1 MGKLVNGII
10 AAIATLFIMAG
21 ISMPALAATDDTYV
35 PKNDSAGNIFV
46 QDQANVLSAET
57 EKHVYDL
64 NKSWESREDKPQL
77 LVVTVSTLDG
87 VPIER
92 KAKELF
98 DRYKPGMK
106 GKNTGLV
113 YLLSIKDHKDRL
125 TVGTGI
131 GQTFNQ
137 STCESIINSGHAD
150 YKKSY
155 WNAGISKVLDNIAST
170 VQDMPEIS
178 SASTSATTPAPMPAW
193 IEVLG
198 VVIVVVGSVLL
209 LIWGLQSDDKSE
221 QTDYSE
227 LDNAQRDH
235 SELDNAQRDHS
246 EPDTGRAPLGPSYI
260 AEAAPSRGFDARD
273 AIILT
278 QAVALASRPDRQE
291 HDRSSEND
299 SINDDSWPYTGP
311 SPSFDSSSSF
321 GGGTST
327 GSGATGSW

>member
-137 STCESIINSGHAD
+137 STCENIINSGHAN

-193 IEVLG
+193 TGVLG

-235 SELDNAQRDHS
+235 SE
-246 EPDTGRAPLGPSYI
+246 PDTGRAPLGSSYI

-278 QAVALASRPDRQE
+278 QAVSLASRPDRQE

>member
-193 IEVLG
+193 TGVLG

-209 LIWGLQSDDKSE
+209 LIWGLQSDDKRFS
-221 QTDYSE
+221 
-227 LDNAQRDH
+227 
-235 SELDNAQRDHS
+235 
-246 EPDTGRAPLGPSYI
+246 
-260 AEAAPSRGFDARD
+260 
-273 AIILT
+273 
-278 QAVALASRPDRQE
+278 
-291 HDRSSEND
+291 
-299 SINDDSWPYTGP
+299 
-311 SPSFDSSSSF
+311 
-321 GGGTST
+321 
-327 GSGATGSW
+327 

>member
-10 AAIATLFIMAG
+10 AAIATLFINAG

-178 SASTSATTPAPMPAW
+178 SASTSATTPAPMLAW
-193 IEVLG
+193 TGVLG
-198 VVIVVVGSVLL
+198 VVIVVVGSVLS

-235 SELDNAQRDHS
+235 SE
-246 EPDTGRAPLGPSYI
+246 
-260 AEAAPSRGFDARD
+260 
-273 AIILT
+273 
-278 QAVALASRPDRQE
+278 PDRQE

-299 SINDDSWPYTGP
+299 SINDDS
-311 SPSFDSSSSF
+311 
-321 GGGTST
+321 
-327 GSGATGSW
+327 

>member
-1 MGKLVNGII
+1 
-10 AAIATLFIMAG
+10 
-21 ISMPALAATDDTYV
+21 
-35 PKNDSAGNIFV
+35 
-46 QDQANVLSAET
+46 
-57 EKHVYDL
+57 
-64 NKSWESREDKPQL
+64 
-77 LVVTVSTLDG
+77 
-87 VPIER
+87 
-92 KAKELF
+92 
-98 DRYKPGMK
+98 
-106 GKNTGLV
+106 
-113 YLLSIKDHKDRL
+113 
-125 TVGTGI
+125 
-131 GQTFNQ
+131 
-137 STCESIINSGHAD
+137 
-150 YKKSY
+150 
-155 WNAGISKVLDNIAST
+155 
-170 VQDMPEIS
+170 MPEIS

-193 IEVLG
+193 TGVLG

-221 QTDYSE
+221 QTDY
-227 LDNAQRDH
+227 

-321 GGGTST
+321 SGGTST
-327 GSGATGSW
+327 GSGATGSWRQENPALAIS

>member
-137 STCESIINSGHAD
+137 STCESIINSGHAN
-150 YKKSY
+150 YK
-155 WNAGISKVLDNIAST
+155 
-170 VQDMPEIS
+170 EIILERRHQQS
-178 SASTSATTPAPMPAW
+178 PGQYRFNSA
-193 IEVLG
+193 
-198 VVIVVVGSVLL
+198 
-209 LIWGLQSDDKSE
+209 
-221 QTDYSE
+221 
-227 LDNAQRDH
+227 RH
-235 SELDNAQRDHS
+235 
-246 EPDTGRAPLGPSYI
+246 
-260 AEAAPSRGFDARD
+260 ARD
-273 AIILT
+273 FIRINVRL
-278 QAVALASRPDRQE
+278 QPPHQCRHGPGSRRGDCCGRLGALADMGIAVR
-291 HDRSSEND
+291 
-299 SINDDSWPYTGP
+299 
-311 SPSFDSSSSF
+311 
-321 GGGTST
+321 
-327 GSGATGSW
+327 

>member
-137 STCESIINSGHAD
+137 STCESIINSGHAN

-170 VQDMPEIS
+170 VQ
-178 SASTSATTPAPMPAW
+178 
-193 IEVLG
+193 
-198 VVIVVVGSVLL
+198 
-209 LIWGLQSDDKSE
+209 
-221 QTDYSE
+221 
-227 LDNAQRDH
+227 RH
-235 SELDNAQRDHS
+235 
-246 EPDTGRAPLGPSYI
+246 
-260 AEAAPSRGFDARD
+260 ARD
-273 AIILT
+273 FIRINVGYNPRTNAGMDRGSRRGDCCGRLG
-278 QAVALASRPDRQE
+278 ALADMGIAVR
-291 HDRSSEND
+291 
-299 SINDDSWPYTGP
+299 
-311 SPSFDSSSSF
+311 
-321 GGGTST
+321 
-327 GSGATGSW
+327 

>member
-178 SASTSATTPAPMPAW
+178 SASTSATTPAPMLAW
-193 IEVLG
+193 TGVLG
-198 VVIVVVGSVLL
+198 VVIVVVGSVLS

-235 SELDNAQRDHS
+235 SE
-246 EPDTGRAPLGPSYI
+246 
-260 AEAAPSRGFDARD
+260 
-273 AIILT
+273 
-278 QAVALASRPDRQE
+278 PDRQE
-291 HDRSSEND
+291 HDRSSKND
-299 SINDDSWPYTGP
+299 SINDDSWSYTGP
-311 SPSFDSSSSF
+311 PPSFDSSSSF

>member
-155 WNAGISKVLDNIAST
+155 WNVGISKVLDNIAST

-193 IEVLG
+193 TGVLG

-221 QTDYSE
+221 QTDY
-227 LDNAQRDH
+227 

-299 SINDDSWPYTGP
+299 SINDDPWPYTGP

>member
-77 LVVTVSTLDG
+77 LVVSVSTLDG

-170 VQDMPEIS
+170 VQDMPD
-178 SASTSATTPAPMPAW
+178 
-193 IEVLG
+193 
-198 VVIVVVGSVLL
+198 
-209 LIWGLQSDDKSE
+209 Q
-221 QTDYSE
+221 
-227 LDNAQRDH
+227 
-235 SELDNAQRDHS
+235 
-246 EPDTGRAPLGPSYI
+246 APLPGDAPGDMKQ
-260 AEAAPSRGFDARD
+260 AALVSGITVTGVLAVGFSLCRGRR
-273 AIILT
+273 
-278 QAVALASRPDRQE
+278 V
-291 HDRSSEND
+291 
-299 SINDDSWPYTGP
+299 
-311 SPSFDSSSSF
+311 
-321 GGGTST
+321 
-327 GSGATGSW
+327 SGRHVSC